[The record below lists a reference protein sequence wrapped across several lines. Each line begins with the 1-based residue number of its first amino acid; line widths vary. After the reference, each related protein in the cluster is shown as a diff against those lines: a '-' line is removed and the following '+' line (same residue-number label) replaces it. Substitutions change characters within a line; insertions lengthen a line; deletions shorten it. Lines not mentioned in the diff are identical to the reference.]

1 MSSVMIFWITLI
13 ILGIIV
19 ELITVDLIAIFFS
32 VGSIIAL
39 VMNNYNLPFYM
50 QCIVL
55 TIVVVIGVTL
65 TRPVARK
72 LQGKKIDRTNSDRI
86 IGQQGIVIKEINGID
101 FGQVKV
107 NQEIWSAISVN
118 NTPIKEGSNVEVV
131 DITGV
136 KVKVKEI

>member
-1 MSSVMIFWITLI
+1 MIFWITLI

-19 ELITVDLIAIFFS
+19 ELISVDLIAIFFS
-32 VGSIIAL
+32 IGAIIVL

-101 FGQVKV
+101 FSQVKV

-136 KVKVKEI
+136 KVKKI

>member
-1 MSSVMIFWITLI
+1 MIFWITLI

-19 ELITVDLIAIFFS
+19 ELISVDLIAIFFS
-32 VGSIIAL
+32 IGAIIVL

-136 KVKVKEI
+136 KVKKI

>member
-1 MSSVMIFWITLI
+1 
-13 ILGIIV
+13 
-19 ELITVDLIAIFFS
+19 
-32 VGSIIAL
+32 
-39 VMNNYNLPFYM
+39 MNNYNLPFYM

-107 NQEIWSAISVN
+107 DQEIWSAISVN

>member
-32 VGSIIAL
+32 IGAIIAL

-72 LQGKKIDRTNSDRI
+72 LQGKK
-86 IGQQGIVIKEINGID
+86 
-101 FGQVKV
+101 
-107 NQEIWSAISVN
+107 
-118 NTPIKEGSNVEVV
+118 
-131 DITGV
+131 
-136 KVKVKEI
+136 